1 MKRICLVGPIDKRIL
16 IYPLIKT
23 LMYSHN
29 ALIITD
35 DGSYR
40 RILPNYD
47 SNGTIEHVGVITI
60 PDEQLIDEK
69 YILEKIEFSEEDLDY
84 IIYVTTNR
92 IIDNCDQVI
101 YFKGSKSSFC
111 TDELDEKLT
120 EMEVEQVIIDLEV
133 PNLKSNK
140 QIRLGMDEFHYL
152 YTVEQSKQFLNI
164 KNKKLLGKL
173 AVIISFI
180 LDITQNNVISLMN
193 RATK

>member
-1 MKRICLVGPIDKRIL
+1 MKRICLVGPIDKRIV

-84 IIYVTTNR
+84 IIYVTLK
-92 IIDNCDQVI
+92 I
-101 YFKGSKSSFC
+101 YRQHFKK
-111 TDELDEKLT
+111 D
-120 EMEVEQVIIDLEV
+120 V
-133 PNLKSNK
+133 
-140 QIRLGMDEFHYL
+140 
-152 YTVEQSKQFLNI
+152 
-164 KNKKLLGKL
+164 
-173 AVIISFI
+173 
-180 LDITQNNVISLMN
+180 NVICLKLWT
-193 RATK
+193 R